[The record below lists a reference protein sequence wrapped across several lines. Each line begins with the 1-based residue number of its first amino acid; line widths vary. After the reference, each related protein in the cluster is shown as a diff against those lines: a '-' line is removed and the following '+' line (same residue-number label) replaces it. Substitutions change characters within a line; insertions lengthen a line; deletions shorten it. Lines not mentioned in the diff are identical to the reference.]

1 VQVSIFGCI
10 EAGGTK
16 FVCGVGTGP
25 DDLELASF
33 PTRTPEETLDN
44 VIGFFR
50 ERAGSQLS
58 AVGIGSFGPVDLRPD
73 SPTFGYITSTPK
85 PGWQQ
90 YDLAGTV
97 GRALELPV
105 GFDTDVNAAAAGEA
119 RWGAGRGVP
128 NFIYLTVGTGIGG
141 GAIVNGEVIHG
152 LLHPEMGHIRVPHD
166 FAMDPYPGG
175 CPYHRDCLE
184 GLASGPAMRARWGK
198 PAEQLPLDH
207 QGWPLEARYLALG
220 LATWVCT
227 LSPERTILGGGVM
240 QQEQLFPM
248 VRREL
253 VQLLNGYIRAS
264 AVLDE
269 IDEYVVPP
277 QLGKRAGVLGAMV
290 LAEHIYR
297 NPNASIAAPLA
308 GEDTWRSTS
317 RS

>member
-1 VQVSIFGCI
+1 VSIFGCI

-25 DDLELASF
+25 DNLELASF
-33 PTRTPEETLDN
+33 PTRTPEETLDR
-44 VIGFFR
+44 VIAFFR

-97 GRALELPV
+97 GRALEVPV

-119 RWGAGRGVP
+119 RWGAGRGIA

-166 FAMDPYPGG
+166 VAIDPYSGG

-184 GLASGPAMRARWGK
+184 GLASGPAMQARWGK
-198 PAEQLPLDH
+198 PAEQLPPDH
-207 QGWPLEARYLALG
+207 QGWTLEARYLALG

-227 LSPERTILGGGVM
+227 LSPERIILGGGVM
-240 QQEQLFPM
+240 QQAQLFPM
-248 VRREL
+248 VRSDL
-253 VQLLNGYIRAS
+253 TQLLNGYIRAS

-290 LAEHIYR
+290 LAEHIFR